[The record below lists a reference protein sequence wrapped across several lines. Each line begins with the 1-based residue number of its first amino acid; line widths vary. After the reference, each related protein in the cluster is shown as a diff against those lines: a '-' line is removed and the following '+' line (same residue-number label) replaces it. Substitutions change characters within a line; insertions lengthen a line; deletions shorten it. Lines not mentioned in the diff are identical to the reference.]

1 MKSVCGDTPVVRRK
15 IRRRMDR
22 IVTMRRDGRIP
33 RLYTAERLRERM
45 EGLEERRLL
54 QLERGSNDLCWEE
67 DDEPEPLVT
76 VRIATYNRGQLVAD
90 RAIASALR
98 QSYERLEI
106 LVVGD
111 HCDEA
116 TERAVRGVK
125 DRRMRFVNLP
135 VRGSYPADAMHRWM
149 VAGAAPMNAGLML
162 AEGKWIAPC
171 DDDDELT
178 DDHVEVLLAH
188 ARRSRLELV
197 WSQAEAEK
205 SPGVWRVL
213 GSEPLAYGKISHGT
227 VLYSGHLR
235 HFRHSMTSWKL
246 DEPADWNLWRR
257 MARAGV
263 RMGFLPRVTYRH
275 YLEGM
280 ARR

>member
-1 MKSVCGDTPVVRRK
+1 MK
-15 IRRRMDR
+15 
-22 IVTMRRDGRIP
+22 RDGRFP
-33 RLYTAERLRERM
+33 KLCAAELLRERM
-45 EGLEERRLL
+45 EAIEERRLL
-54 QLERGSNDLCWEE
+54 ALERGSNDLCWDA

-76 VRIATYNRGQLVAD
+76 VRIATYNRGQLVAE

-98 QSYERLEI
+98 QSYERLDI

-116 TERAVRGVK
+116 TERAVRSVK
-125 DRRMRFVNLP
+125 DRRLRFVNLP
-135 VRGSYPADAMHRWM
+135 VRGSYPSDPMHRWM
-149 VAGAAPMNAGLML
+149 VAGAAPMNAGLIL
-162 AEGKWIAPC
+162 TEGKWIAPC

-188 ARRSRLELV
+188 ARSSRLELV
-197 WSQAEAEK
+197 WSQAEVEK
-205 SPGVWRVL
+205 FPGIWRVL

-227 VLYSGHLR
+227 VLYSSRLR

-263 RMGFLPRVTYRH
+263 RMGFLERVTYRH